1 MYLTSESERIE
12 EDNVG
17 SYAGFYKVLRS
28 CQTYSFFSNGGN
40 GGGSSSIIN
49 SSGGFVAVVMEVTK
63 AISQ

>member
-1 MYLTSESERIE
+1 MKGIE

-40 GGGSSSIIN
+40 GGGSSIIN
-49 SSGGFVAVVMEVTK
+49 SSGRFVAVVMEVTK
-63 AISQ
+63 AINQ